1 VGDATATMHRVPD
14 PVATP
19 PPPAAPTSAA
29 PAADESSSPV
39 GPTLPVAPTLP
50 DNDAGTWVVEP
61 GDSLWSIAAEVVRGA
76 RPDAGDRDVSRFWQ
90 RLIEA
95 NRLELV
101 DPDNPDLL
109 LPGQQLVVPGFPA

>member
-1 VGDATATMHRVPD
+1 M
-14 PVATP
+14 
-19 PPPAAPTSAA
+19 
-29 PAADESSSPV
+29 
-39 GPTLPVAPTLP
+39 
-50 DNDAGTWVVEP
+50 VEP

-95 NRLELV
+95 NRHELV

-109 LPGQQLVVPGFPA
+109 LPGQRLVVPGFPA